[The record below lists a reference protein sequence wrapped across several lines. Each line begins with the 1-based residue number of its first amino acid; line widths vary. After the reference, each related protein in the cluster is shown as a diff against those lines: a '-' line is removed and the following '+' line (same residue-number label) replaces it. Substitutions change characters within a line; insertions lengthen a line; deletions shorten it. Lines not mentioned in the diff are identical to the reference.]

1 MKKQQHCRY
10 INICSSS
17 RTTTKVL
24 HSKVPLT
31 KISTDLLYEAKLIK
45 TSAVGCAAQDASMLQ
60 QLSISRLDNLKITN
74 KNGKHHLTNITTDQ
88 PYIDAHIEM
97 KYRKN

>member
-10 INICSSS
+10 INIYSSS
-17 RTTTKVL
+17 MTTTKVL
-24 HSKVPLT
+24 PSKVPLT

-60 QLSISRLDNLKITN
+60 QSSISRLDNLKIRTRI
-74 KNGKHHLTNITTDQ
+74 GNI
-88 PYIDAHIEM
+88 I
-97 KYRKN
+97 

>member
-1 MKKQQHCRY
+1 M
-10 INICSSS
+10 
-17 RTTTKVL
+17 L
-24 HSKVPLT
+24 PSKVPLT

-60 QLSISRLDNLKITN
+60 QLSISKVRQSQNQN
-74 KNGKHHLTNITTDQ
+74 KNRKHHLTNITTDQ
-88 PYIDAHIEM
+88 PYIDTYIEM